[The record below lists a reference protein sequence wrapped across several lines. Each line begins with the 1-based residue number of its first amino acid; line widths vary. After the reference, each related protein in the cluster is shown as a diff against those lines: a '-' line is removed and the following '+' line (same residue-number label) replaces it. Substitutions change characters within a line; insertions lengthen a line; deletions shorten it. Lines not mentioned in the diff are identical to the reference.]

1 MHFTKPD
8 KSFVSG
14 ISCSLRIPA
23 ALIVY
28 LAAAGTSYA
37 HDESGGGAGFITG
50 LFHPVLG
57 FDHFLAMLS
66 VGIISAQIGGKA
78 IWYIPA
84 TFVLAMIAGGALGI
98 QEVDLLAVE
107 VGIATSVLILGAV
120 LAAGKVI
127 PEWLAIPSVAIFGIF
142 HGHAHGTEMPL
153 IADPWLYSTGFVI
166 GTAIIHLVG
175 VLIGFSFKR
184 VQVGGQALRVA
195 GLGIA
200 AAGAYILFT
209 L

>member
-1 MHFTKPD
+1 MHRTKPARLFTPKITPD
-8 KSFVSG
+8 
-14 ISCSLRIPA
+14 LRMPA
-23 ALIVY
+23 ALIAC
-28 LAAAGTSYA
+28 LAASGAALA

-98 QEVDLLAVE
+98 QAFDIVAVE
-107 VGIATSVLILGAV
+107 IGIATSVLILGAV
-120 LAAGKVI
+120 LAAGRI
-127 PEWLAIPSVAIFGIF
+127 MPEWLAVPAVAIFGIF

-153 IADPWLYSTGFVI
+153 IADPWLYGTGFVT
-166 GTAIIHLVG
+166 GTAIIHLLG

-184 VQVGGQALRVA
+184 VQVGGHALRVA

-200 AAGAYILFT
+200 AAGTYILFS